1 MKTMIL
7 NALGILALA
16 AAPCAAAAG
25 TCSDQLTAH
34 ITAATPPYIRL
45 PPVCRVMGPLHLGM
59 SSAQIITVMG
69 TPDLKLF
76 PTDLHNGTLIYL
88 LPRHLSES
96 LQKHPRTE
104 KYVYAHLGFVVL
116 RLSNDRLVSAASHG
130 HTNYASTPYNVGDIR
145 IHEPIAKLLQ
155 HAKTSHIW
163 NATKDNVGFPPY
175 PIRIDVNP
183 VTHRIDGIAIATPR
197 MLFGRWPG
205 FELKKDPSSGL
216 VRSIRV
222 VTAP

>member
-1 MKTMIL
+1 MKPLIL
-7 NALGILALA
+7 HVLGILALV
-16 AAPCAAAAG
+16 AAPFAAAAG

-34 ITAATPPYIRL
+34 STSATPPYIQL
-45 PPVCRVMGPLHLGM
+45 PPACRVMGPLHLGM
-59 SSAQIITVMG
+59 SVPQIITTMG

-76 PTDLHNGTLIYL
+76 PIDHHNGTLIYL

-96 LQKHPRTE
+96 LREYPRTE
-104 KYVYAHLGFVVL
+104 KYVRAHLGFLVL
-116 RLSNDRLVSAASHG
+116 RLNNNKLVSVTSHG
-130 HTNYASTPYNVGDIR
+130 HTNYAPIPYNVGDIR
-145 IHEPIAKLLQ
+145 IHESIAKLLQ
-155 HAKTSHIW
+155 HAKTPHVW

-175 PIRIDVNP
+175 PIRIDVDP

-205 FELKKDPSSGL
+205 FELNKDPSSGL
-216 VRSIRV
+216 VNGIRV